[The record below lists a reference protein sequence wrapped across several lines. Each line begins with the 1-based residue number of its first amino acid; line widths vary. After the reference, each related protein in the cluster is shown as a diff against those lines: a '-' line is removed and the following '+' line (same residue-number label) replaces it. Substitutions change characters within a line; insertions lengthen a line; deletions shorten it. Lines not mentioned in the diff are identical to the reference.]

1 MWRAPLNSV
10 RRYVA
15 KKEDFERMQRF
26 IGHIAT
32 LRFNIVA
39 DSPGHPLKEME
50 RIEREFG
57 RANAIKGLKMAANDM
72 VEELSRF
79 SASATR
85 QLDAEL
91 TEIGAMTLSEARAS
105 FSKTLKRVL
114 KRREIL
120 SEEEFYLLRNAEDF
134 LQSDDAAI
142 CQRLLAK
149 FEIAQI

>member
-1 MWRAPLNSV
+1 MRLNSV

-15 KKEDFERMQRF
+15 KEEDFERMHRF
-26 IGHIAT
+26 IGHITT
-32 LRFNIVA
+32 LRFNIAA
-39 DSPGHPLKEME
+39 DSPVHPLKEME

-57 RANAIKGLKMAANDM
+57 RANALKGLKMAVNDM

-79 SASATR
+79 DVPATK

-91 TEIGAMTLSEARAS
+91 TEIGAMTLSEARAR

-114 KRREIL
+114 KRGEIL
-120 SEEEFYLLRNAEDF
+120 SEEESYLVRNAQDF
-134 LQSDDAAI
+134 LRGNDAAN
-142 CQRLLAK
+142 CQRLLAE